1 MVEDSRGLG
10 DSVGR
15 QYFGDSVVDSSFY
28 SDNIKTNVFNFMG
41 ELKPNVHDV
50 SNSIKPPHTSEKRKR
65 TSPVPDNVI
74 PHKYYLCETAMA
86 NHFAQMNLTLP
97 VDASKIQGDCSSPLF
112 GDSSCFPL
120 DSSQIASAHHLY
132 QNLSLHTNKEAG
144 VITIGDDEDI
154 DEDAQI
160 ERSPLRFSNDLK
172 DHLRFKRMNPTD
184 TFLRG
189 LLSSEPSLAIVP
201 FNPDPLKG
209 LLPPNF
215 SDQESSEENSDSKVL
230 PDSQVLDSSTV
241 FPTNSSTFG
250 NVLCMDIDSD
260 FTG

>member
-1 MVEDSRGLG
+1 MVEDNQGFG
-10 DSVGR
+10 GSVGR

-41 ELKPNVHDV
+41 ELKPNLHGI
-50 SNSIKPPHTSEKRKR
+50 SNPVKPPHTLEKRKR
-65 TSPVPDNVI
+65 MSPVLDNVI

-97 VDASKIQGDCSSPLF
+97 VDASKIQSDCNSPPF
-112 GDSSCFPL
+112 SDSSCFPFN
-120 DSSQIASAHHLY
+120 SSQIASAHHLY
-132 QNLSLHTNKEAG
+132 QNLSLYTNKEAG
-144 VITIGDDEDI
+144 VITINDDEDI
-154 DEDAQI
+154 DEDEQT

-172 DHLRFKRMNPTD
+172 DHLRLKRMNPTD

-209 LLPPNF
+209 LIPPNF
-215 SDQESSEENSDSKVL
+215 PDQESSEENSDSKVS
-230 PDSQVLDSSTV
+230 PESQVLDSSTV
-241 FPTNSSTFG
+241 LPTFD